1 MSVKMIHT
9 VGVYLVANAGP
20 SARKLR
26 KSLKAA
32 ACLAL
37 FQRVRAG
44 QEEVTTCEA
53 IITEV
58 VYVFSSRTLYNLAA
72 QDIRARLLPVL
83 TLQNFQLPQKAVYLR
98 ALERYEM
105 YPALDFEDVLSVAH
119 MEETGVLELLSDDRD
134 FDRIQG
140 ITRQEP

>member
-1 MSVKMIHT
+1 MKFIDTNIFVR
-9 VGVYLVANAGP
+9 YLTQDDPV
-20 SARKLR
+20 
-26 KSLKAA
+26 KAA

-58 VYVFSSRTLYNLAA
+58 VYMLSSLTLYNLAA

-83 TLQNFQLPQKAVYLR
+83 TLQNFQLPQKDVYLR
-98 ALERYEM
+98 ALELYEM
-105 YPALDFEDVLSVAH
+105 YPTLDFEDVLSVAH
-119 MEETGVLELLSDDRD
+119 MEETGVQVLLSYDRD
-134 FDRIQG
+134 FDRMEG